1 MKCQSQEQLIIGD
14 YEEIYFLLQY
24 IFFFCP
30 VVLETAQ
37 RFVEVLRQNFIV
49 QELSSLIWTILP
61 LEIRNVKSSN
71 LFKKKTRELTP
82 APNSYECYHLC
93 SMFS

>member
-1 MKCQSQEQLIIGD
+1 MKCQGQQQLIIRN

-37 RFVEVLRQNFIV
+37 PFNVEVLRQNFIV
-49 QELSSLIWTILP
+49 QELSYLIRTVLP
-61 LEIRNVKSSN
+61 HEIRNVKSSD
-71 LFKKKTRELTP
+71 LFKKKTREWTP
-82 APNSYECYHLC
+82 APNSYECYH
-93 SMFS
+93 

>member
-14 YEEIYFLLQY
+14 YEEIYFLLLSCGLRNSTTLQ
-24 IFFFCP
+24 C
-30 VVLETAQ
+30 
-37 RFVEVLRQNFIV
+37 RNVEVLRQNFIV